1 MYKRFNN
8 DLLNQLQNA
17 PEGMKI
23 GNVDVTSPTCADD
36 IALLSQKEKD
46 AQILTNTVHEPQRK
60 IGLALMPAN
69 AKLYTFKLMS
79 HYILK
84 YICDYLNMHCDNRLS
99 HCIFK

>member
-17 PEGMKI
+17 QEGMKI

-46 AQILTNTVHEPQRK
+46 AQILTNTVHEATKKDRFSINASKCEVVHFKTKKKQC
-60 IGLALMPAN
+60 GLPAI
-69 AKLYTFKLMS
+69 K
-79 HYILK
+79 
-84 YICDYLNMHCDNRLS
+84 
-99 HCIFK
+99 